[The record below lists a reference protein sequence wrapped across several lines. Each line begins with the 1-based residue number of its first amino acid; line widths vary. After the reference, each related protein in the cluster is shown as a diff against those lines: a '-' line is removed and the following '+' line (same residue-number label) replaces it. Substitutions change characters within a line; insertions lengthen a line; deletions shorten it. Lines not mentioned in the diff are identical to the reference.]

1 MGHGFCDSLE
11 SVLGLFMQCSFQQH
25 YPVAWVN
32 TMVFDFKGQL
42 RSGDV
47 ILHSWS
53 SFPGKICFLFFVFC
67 FFFLVSNTGFLCVAL
82 TVLEPCRPGWLP
94 TQETRLLGLKVC
106 ATNTG

>member
-1 MGHGFCDSLE
+1 MARLCFAVYA
-11 SVLGLFMQCSFQQH
+11 VLDKVKTKKSTKAINPSKYQTIRKAGKVH

-53 SFPGKICFLFFVFC
+53 SFPGKIYNLIRSVK
-67 FFFLVSNTGFLCVAL
+67 
-82 TVLEPCRPGWLP
+82 E
-94 TQETRLLGLKVC
+94 
-106 ATNTG
+106 